1 MSSSLLNPSAELEA
15 VIAQLFVYP
24 VKSCAAVAVDS
35 ALLTDQGLE
44 FDRAWMVVDAQGEFY
59 SQRELPR
66 LALVQPQL
74 RQSDLVL
81 RAPGMLALH
90 LALDGVESA
99 ARVSLWGEDLDAWD
113 MGPLAAQWFSDF
125 LGAPA
130 RLVRFDPAFERASSR
145 QWTGGQT
152 ALNQFSDGFPLMV
165 ISQPSLDE
173 LNRRLQAQG
182 QASVPM
188 ARFRPNIVLAGASGV
203 PCAPVTSW
211 QAHDEDRVGLLHI
224 QTAGGQVQ
232 LRPAKPC
239 ARCEMVNLDPL
250 TAEGSPQV
258 LDMLHTYRQDARL
271 SGALSFGMNLITV
284 AGLEQTLAVGQPV
297 KAALRFD

>member
-1 MSSSLLNPSAELEA
+1 MSSSLSNSSAELDA

-24 VKSCAAVAVDS
+24 VKSCGPLAVDS
-35 ALLTDQGLE
+35 AVLTDQGLE

-59 SQRELPR
+59 SQREFPR

-90 LALDGVESA
+90 LSLNGVESA

-113 MGPLAAQWFSDF
+113 MGQLAAQWFSDF

-145 QWTGGQT
+145 KWTGGQT

-188 ARFRPNIVLAGASGV
+188 ARFRPNIVLTAASDALGA
-203 PCAPVTSW
+203 SW
-211 QAHDEDRVGLLHI
+211 QAHDEDRVDLLHI
-224 QTAGGQVQ
+224 QTAGGPVQ
-232 LRPAKPC
+232 LRPVKPC

-258 LDMLHTYRQDARL
+258 LDMLHSYRQDARL
-271 SGALSFGMNLITV
+271 DGALSFGMNLITV
-284 AGLEQTLAVGQPV
+284 AGLEQTLALGQPV
-297 KAALRFD
+297 RAALRFD

>member
-1 MSSSLLNPSAELEA
+1 MSSSFLNPSAELEA

-35 ALLTDQGLE
+35 AVLTDQGLE
-44 FDRAWMVVDAQGEFY
+44 FDRAWMVVDAHGEFY
-59 SQRELPR
+59 SQREFPR

-74 RQSDLVL
+74 RRSDLVL

-99 ARVSLWGEDLDAWD
+99 ARVSLWGEEIDAWD

-125 LGAPA
+125 LGTPA

-145 QWTGGQT
+145 QWTGGET
-152 ALNQFSDGFPLMV
+152 ALNQFSDGFPLMA
-165 ISQPSLDE
+165 ISLPSLDE

-182 QASVPM
+182 QTSVPM
-188 ARFRPNIVLAGASGV
+188 ARFRPNIVLAGV
-203 PCAPVTSW
+203 PGASW
-211 QAHDEDRVGLLHI
+211 QAHDEDRVDLLHI
-224 QTAGGQVQ
+224 QTADQLVQ
-232 LRPAKPC
+232 LRPVKPC

-250 TAEGSPQV
+250 TAERSPQV
-258 LDMLHTYRQDARL
+258 LDLLYTYRQDARID
-271 SGALSFGMNLITV
+271 GALSFGMNLITV
-284 AGLEQTLAVGQPV
+284 AGLEQTLAVGQSV

>member
-1 MSSSLLNPSAELEA
+1 MSSSLSNSSAELDA

-24 VKSCAAVAVDS
+24 VKSCGPLAVDS
-35 ALLTDQGLE
+35 AVLTDQGLE

-59 SQRELPR
+59 SQREFPR

-90 LALDGVESA
+90 LSLNGVESA

-130 RLVRFDPAFERASSR
+130 RLVRFDPEVERASSR
-145 QWTGGQT
+145 QWTGGET

-188 ARFRPNIVLAGASGV
+188 AKTGWTCCTSKPQTNWCS
-203 PCAPVTSW
+203 CAPLSPARAARSSTSTPS
-211 QAHDEDRVGLLHI
+211 L
-224 QTAGGQVQ
+224 
-232 LRPAKPC
+232 P
-239 ARCEMVNLDPL
+239 
-250 TAEGSPQV
+250 S
-258 LDMLHTYRQDARL
+258 
-271 SGALSFGMNLITV
+271 
-284 AGLEQTLAVGQPV
+284 
-297 KAALRFD
+297 AALRSWTCCTLTDKTPESTVRSALA

>member
-1 MSSSLLNPSAELEA
+1 MSSSLSNSSAELDA

-24 VKSCAAVAVDS
+24 VKSCGPLAVDS

-59 SQRELPR
+59 SQREFPR
-66 LALVQPQL
+66 LALVQPQM
-74 RQSDLVL
+74 RQNDLVL

-90 LALDGVESA
+90 LSLDGVESA

-130 RLVRFDPAFERASSR
+130 RLVRFDPEVERASSR
-145 QWTGGQT
+145 QWTGGET

-188 ARFRPNIVLAGASGV
+188 ARFRPNIVLAALPGSPGE
-203 PCAPVTSW
+203 SW
-211 QAHDEDRVGLLHI
+211 HAHDEDRVDLLHI
-224 QTAGGQVQ
+224 QTADQLVQ
-232 LRPAKPC
+232 LRPVKPC
-239 ARCEMVNLDPL
+239 ARCEIVNLDPL
-250 TAEGSPQV
+250 TAERSPQV
-258 LDMLHTYRQDARL
+258 LDLLHTYRQDARID
-271 SGALSFGMNLITV
+271 GALSFGMNLITV

-297 KAALRFD
+297 RATLRFD

>member
-1 MSSSLLNPSAELEA
+1 MIIPLLNPSAELEA
-15 VIAQLFVYP
+15 VITQLFIYP

-35 ALLTDQGLE
+35 AVLTDQGLDL
-44 FDRAWMVVDAQGEFY
+44 DRAWMVVDAQGEFY

-99 ARVSLWGEDLDAWD
+99 ARVCLWGQKLDAWD

-125 LGAPA
+125 LGASA
-130 RLVRFDPAFERASSR
+130 RLVRFDPAFERASHR
-145 QWTGGQT
+145 QWTGGET

-165 ISQPSLDE
+165 LSQSSLDE
-173 LNRRLQAQG
+173 LNRRLQVQG
-182 QASVPM
+182 QESVSM
-188 ARFRPNIVLAGASGV
+188 VRFRPNIVLSVAPGV
-203 PCAPVTSW
+203 PVGSW

-239 ARCEMVNLDPL
+239 VRCEMVNLDPL
-250 TAEGSPQV
+250 TAKGSPVV
-258 LDMLHTYRQDARL
+258 LDLLQTYRQDARL
-271 SGALSFGMNLITV
+271 EGALSFGMNLITV
-284 AGLEQTLAVGQPV
+284 SGLEQTLAVGQPV
-297 KAALRFD
+297 RATLSFD